1 MDNFPDFPQL
11 SDEEE
16 DIPALLFD
24 FEDVE
29 VPLPDMPSLEAWI
42 HAVAASHGC
51 TVHQVQYVFCSDD
64 YLHQMNVDYLQH
76 DTLTDII
83 TFPYANPPAIEGEI
97 YVSVDRVKDNATDL
111 NLPFQQELLRVIIHG
126 ILHLCGTGDKTE
138 GQAAVMRAQEDA
150 ALQLWANEFEQE

>member
-11 SDEEE
+11 GDEEE

-29 VPLPDMPSLEAWI
+29 VPLPDILSLEAWI

-64 YLHQMNVDYLQH
+64 YLHQMNIDYLQH

-83 TFPYANPPAIEGEI
+83 TFPYASPPAIEGEI

-138 GQAAVMRAQEDA
+138 SQAAVMRAQEDA

>member
-11 SDEEE
+11 GDEEE

-29 VPLPDMPSLEAWI
+29 VPLPDILSLEAWI

-64 YLHQMNVDYLQH
+64 YLHQMNIDYLQH

-83 TFPYANPPAIEGEI
+83 TFPYASPPAIEGEI

-138 GQAAVMRAQEDA
+138 SQAAVMRAQEDA
-150 ALQLWANEFEQE
+150 ALQLWASEFEQE

>member
-11 SDEEE
+11 GDEEE

-29 VPLPDMPSLEAWI
+29 VPVLDILSPEAWI
-42 HAVAASHGC
+42 HAVAASYGC

-64 YLHQMNVDYLQH
+64 YLHQMNIDYLQH

-83 TFPYANPPAIEGEI
+83 TFPYASPPAIEGEI

-138 GQAAVMRAQEDA
+138 SQAAVMRAQEDA
-150 ALQLWANEFEQE
+150 ALQLWASEFEQE

>member
-11 SDEEE
+11 ADEEE
-16 DIPALLFD
+16 DPPALLFD

-29 VPLPDMPSLEAWI
+29 SPLPDIASLEAWI

-51 TVHQVQYVFCSDD
+51 TVRQVQYVFCSDD

-97 YVSVDRVKDNATDL
+97 YVSVDRVKDNAMEL
-111 NLPFQQELLRVIIHG
+111 KLPFQQELLRVIIHG
-126 ILHLCGTGDKTE
+126 ILHLCGIGDKTE
-138 GQAAVMRAQEDA
+138 SQAAVMRTQEDA
-150 ALQLWANEFEQE
+150 ALLRWANEFEQK